1 VKRLLLLAALVALAG
16 CETVPEPPVEVPVEP
31 PPPLP
36 EPVACVDP
44 EQIPD
49 EPPTVASRFNGDARH
64 DLEILAPS
72 ARALRQWG
80 QDLRALLEGCLAGQ
94 APEGAD
100 QTEGEAET
108 AAESS

>member
-1 VKRLLLLAALVALAG
+1 VKRLLPLAALVALAG
-16 CETVPEPPVEVPVEP
+16 CETIPAPPVEVPVEP
-31 PPPLP
+31 PPPP

-44 EQIPD
+44 EQIPA

-80 QDLRALLEGCLAGQ
+80 QDLRALLEGCLAEQ
-94 APEGAD
+94 APAGAD
-100 QTEGEAET
+100 EGEAEAET